1 MGLPVVLWKKKP
13 RIDDDVPLISDAAVS
28 AQNED
33 ALRGTMG
40 LSGGF
45 GVALPLTQAAIT
57 LICCPVGRDVWY
69 ECSR

>member
-1 MGLPVVLWKKKP
+1 MGLPVVLWKNKP
-13 RIDDDVPLISDAAVS
+13 RIEDDVPLISDAAVS

-33 ALRGTMG
+33 ALHGAMG

-57 LICCPVGRDVWY
+57 PICCPVGRDVRY
-69 ECSR
+69 KCSQ